1 MVKLV
6 ELKEM
11 LRLNEMSRGY
21 VVVDENLESL
31 SPYLQAKKIKVIV
44 PPKGTSDEHIQEK
57 YLPGRILITNNTKDF
72 VEGIIEQ
79 EYGIISTE
87 GINSKDPNRLADLI
101 SKAIMKHHLWSLK
114 HGFILKL
121 SSDGKH
127 KLKMVSE
134 D

>member
-1 MVKLV
+1 MSKIN
-6 ELKEM
+6 ELKELVRM
-11 LRLNEMSRGY
+11 NEMSRGY

-31 SPYLQAKKIKVIV
+31 APYLQAKKIKTIV

-57 YLPGRILITNNTKDF
+57 YLPGRIFITNNTKDF

-87 GINSKDPNRLADLI
+87 SMNSKDSVGLADTI
-101 SKAIMKHHLWSLK
+101 SKAIMKFKLWSLK

-121 SSDGKH
+121 MNDGKH
-127 KLKMVSE
+127 TLKMITE